1 MVVMDLGEYERG
13 EQKIDVSS
21 NHSPYVVPVGW
32 VTLFWQKV
40 DLKVEIC
47 D

>member
-1 MVVMDLGEYERG
+1 MVVMDLGEYERR
-13 EQKIDVSS
+13 EEKIDVSS
-21 NHSPYVVPVGW
+21 NHNTCVVPVGW

>member
-1 MVVMDLGEYERG
+1 MVVMDLGEYERVKEKMDMG
-13 EQKIDVSS
+13 S
-21 NHSPYVVPVGW
+21 NHNPCVVSVGL
-32 VTLFWQKV
+32 VPPFWQKV